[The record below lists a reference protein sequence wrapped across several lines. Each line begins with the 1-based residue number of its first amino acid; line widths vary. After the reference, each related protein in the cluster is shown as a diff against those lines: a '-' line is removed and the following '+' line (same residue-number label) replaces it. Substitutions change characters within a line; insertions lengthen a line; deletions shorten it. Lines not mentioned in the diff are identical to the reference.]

1 MSASPEAIEVL
12 GGAPLLRAF
21 GDADLRALCT
31 LLKPRTLE
39 AGEVLF
45 RQGSLGDDMVIV
57 AEGSLVVLREVEGE
71 ASVEFATVRPGEVVG
86 EMACLDPSARSATV
100 SALEPTSLYTL
111 DRRALDT
118 MRANA
123 PSLMAAFLDGVTRAL
138 TARLRAV
145 DTRIQRAAAPAAA
158 PPPEGALSLAGRR
171 PYHSPLHLAALK
183 GFETYTSQ
191 ELERLEWLGSRCAL
205 SAGTLLCREGDP
217 GDSCF
222 ILARGRVDVIKRVA
236 RGTRHVATLDSGAI
250 VGQMSLVDQVPRSA
264 SVVAR
269 EEVLCLIL
277 TRETFRR
284 ALLEGEPLAIKL
296 LGQVAVAGVRQLRLA
311 NGHLMALERQVRS
324 AGSVSPEEIPF
335 GQAGAPPAAATTAVE
350 SVESDASR
358 AHLEVALGEWSVPLA
373 DVS

>member
-1 MSASPEAIEVL
+1 MSASPETVEVL
-12 GGAPLLRAF
+12 RGAPLLRAF

-31 LLKPRTLE
+31 LLEPRTLD
-39 AGEVLF
+39 AGDILF

-57 AEGSLVVLREVEGE
+57 ASGALVVLRELEGE
-71 ASVEFATVRPGEVVG
+71 APVEFATVRPGEVVG
-86 EMACLDPSARSATV
+86 EMACLDPAARSATV

-118 MRANA
+118 MRANT

-145 DTRIQRAAAPAAA
+145 DTRIQRAAAPVAA
-158 PPPEGALSLAGRR
+158 PAPEGALSLAGRR
-171 PYHSPLHLAALK
+171 PYHSPLHLASLK
-183 GFETYTSQ
+183 GFETYTAQ

-222 ILARGRVDVIKRVA
+222 ILARGRVDVIKRVS

-264 SVVAR
+264 SVIAR

-277 TRETFRR
+277 TREAFRR
-284 ALLEGEPLAIKL
+284 ALAEGEPLAIKL

-311 NGHLMALERQVRS
+311 NGHLASLEQQARAADR
-324 AGSVSPEEIPF
+324 VSPEEIPF
-335 GQAGAPPAAATTAVE
+335 GQAGEVGASDSGAAA
-350 SVESDASR
+350 SDGSDASR
-358 AHLEVALGEWSVPLA
+358 AQLEAALGEWSVPLA